1 MKNMFT
7 DRVQPAALRPQ
18 ELEAVYAI
26 SRAVAQATAI
36 DPALDEIIRLTR
48 SVFIF
53 DNMVIYM
60 GADNGILEP
69 VYARVVGRGRS
80 AEADLAWG
88 EATAQDTYRTV
99 QTTMDHEELDGWQ
112 EDRLALRD
120 FLGLPL
126 RTGEGLMGALV
137 FGRFGGPDFISD
149 QILLAEFIAS
159 HVAQLLDRRKLVGHV
174 ATLEAEQKLTQLQSD
189 FIATVTHELCTPL
202 GFIKGYATTL
212 LREDTTWDES
222 VRREFLTI
230 IDEEADRLRELIDS
244 LLDSSRLQAGTLQM
258 QFQNLRLDT
267 FLRDIAMRAR
277 TRHGSVNLAVKLDT
291 QGIVVKADS
300 TRLAQVFDNLLVN
313 AVKYAPGAKITVT
326 LDTVDNRAHVTVRD
340 TGPGIPPEHM
350 ERLFQRF
357 YRVPGISASV
367 RGTGLG
373 LYICRQL
380 VNAHNGE
387 ITVESKVGEG
397 TVFHIYLPIQQSHPE
412 ISKTQEIIQ

>member
-1 MKNMFT
+1 M
-7 DRVQPAALRPQ
+7 
-18 ELEAVYAI
+18 
-26 SRAVAQATAI
+26 
-36 DPALDEIIRLTR
+36 
-48 SVFIF
+48 
-53 DNMVIYM
+53 
-60 GADNGILEP
+60 LEP

-88 EATAQDTYRTV
+88 EATAQETYRKV
-99 QTTMDHEELDGWQ
+99 QTTLEHEELDGWQ
-112 EDRLALRD
+112 QERLALRD

-126 RTGEGLMGALV
+126 RTGEDLMGTLV
-137 FGRFGGPDFISD
+137 FGRFGGPAYTPD

-159 HVAQLLDRRKLVGHV
+159 HVAQLMGRRKLVEHI
-174 ATLEAEQKLTQLQSD
+174 ANLEAERKLTQLQSD

-212 LREDTTWDES
+212 LRDDTTWDEN
-222 VRREFLTI
+222 VRREFLKI

-244 LLDSSRLQAGTLQM
+244 LLDSSRLQAGTMHM
-258 QFQNLRLDT
+258 QFQNVRLDT

-277 TRHGSVNLAVKLDT
+277 TRHESVNLALELNA
-291 QGIVVKADS
+291 QGLTVKADA

-313 AVKYAPGAKITVT
+313 AVKYAPGSQITVT
-326 LDTVDNRAHVTVRD
+326 LDIIKDRAHVMVRD
-340 TGPGIPPEHM
+340 TGPGISPEHI

-357 YRVPGISASV
+357 YRVPGNSASV

-387 ITVESKVGEG
+387 ITVESRVGKG
-397 TVFHIYLPIQQSHPE
+397 TTFHIYLPIQQVSLE
-412 ISKTQEIIQ
+412 TITMQEVIQ